1 MQMEFAV
8 NKPIVVVLSANSELG
23 LGLVESLLKSK
34 EWNVFSTYRN
44 NSEQLNYVYGQHEE
58 SPQKR
63 VFQVDLSKWNEVSE
77 MFEKIAAVGGIY
89 GAINCAG
96 EATAKTIKNLSSEE
110 VTHSLQTNAV
120 SAFNI
125 TKCGLDFM
133 SRNNEGGG
141 RIIHLSSVVVRRP
154 VLGVVPYAMS
164 KSAIEGLVKSS
175 AGELG
180 RKNITINALRLG
192 YFDRGMA
199 KRDVPID
206 LLTEISGQN
215 AVRKLGTPE
224 NLSSAIDYLL
234 SPRSSFQTGSI
245 IDLDGGLI

>member
-1 MQMEFAV
+1 MQMEFV
-8 NKPIVVVLSANSELG
+8 IDKPIVVVLSANSELG
-23 LGLVESLLKSK
+23 LGLVESLLKEK
-34 EWNVFSTYRN
+34 AWNVFSTYRKN
-44 NSEQLNYVYGQHEE
+44 SKQLKNLYGQNEENSE
-58 SPQKR
+58 KKI
-63 VFQVDLSKWNEVSE
+63 FQADLSKWNEVSE
-77 MFEKIAAVGGIY
+77 MFEEIALAGRIW

-96 EATAKTIKNLSSEE
+96 EATAKTIKNLSTEE
-110 VTHSLQTNAV
+110 VTYSLHTNAV

-133 SRNNEGGG
+133 SRNSDGGG

-175 AGELG
+175 ASELG
-180 RKNITINALRLG
+180 RKGITINALRLG

-199 KRDVPID
+199 KRDVPVD
-206 LLTEISGQN
+206 LLTEIAGQN

>member
-1 MQMEFAV
+1 MGL
-8 NKPIVVVLSANSELG
+8 PIVVVLSGNSELG
-23 LGLVESLLKSK
+23 LGVVSSLLQSKKWNVVSTYRKSSESLLEKYAENGFNSSRNILQLDLASWAETLK
-34 EWNVFSTYRN
+34 ILST
-44 NSEQLNYVYGQHEE
+44 
-58 SPQKR
+58 
-63 VFQVDLSKWNEVSE
+63 
-77 MFEKIAAVGGIY
+77 IAAEGDVWGV
-89 GAINCAG
+89 INCSG
-96 EATAKTIKNLSSEE
+96 EASAKTIKNLTSDEIIE
-110 VTHSLQTNAV
+110 SLRTNVV
-120 SAFNI
+120 SAFNA
-125 TKCGLDFM
+125 TKGSLEVMALNGDT
-133 SRNNEGGG
+133 GG

-234 SPRSSFQTGSI
+234 SPTSSFQTGSV

>member
-1 MQMEFAV
+1 MEFAV

-77 MFEKIAAVGGIY
+77 MFEKIAAVGGIW

-120 SAFNI
+120 SAFNV

-133 SRNNEGGG
+133 SRNNIEQGHITLHPKGIPHG
-141 RIIHLSSVVVRRP
+141 PAPGAMERSIGQTETQELAVMVDTFRPLMVTDDAMRIDD
-154 VLGVVPYAMS
+154 GKY
-164 KSAIEGLVKSS
+164 
-175 AGELG
+175 
-180 RKNITINALRLG
+180 
-192 YFDRGMA
+192 Y
-199 KRDVPID
+199 
-206 LLTEISGQN
+206 
-215 AVRKLGTPE
+215 
-224 NLSSAIDYLL
+224 
-234 SPRSSFQTGSI
+234 RSWVE
-245 IDLDGGLI
+245 

>member
-1 MQMEFAV
+1 MGL
-8 NKPIVVVLSANSELG
+8 PIVVVLSGNSELG
-23 LGLVESLLKSK
+23 LGVVSSLLQSKKWNVVSTYRKSSESLLEKYAENGFNSSRNILQLDLASWAETSK
-34 EWNVFSTYRN
+34 IFST
-44 NSEQLNYVYGQHEE
+44 
-58 SPQKR
+58 
-63 VFQVDLSKWNEVSE
+63 
-77 MFEKIAAVGGIY
+77 IAAEGDVWGV
-89 GAINCAG
+89 INCSG
-96 EATAKTIKNLSSEE
+96 EASAKTIKNLTSDEIIE
-110 VTHSLQTNAV
+110 SLRTNVV
-120 SAFNI
+120 SAFNA
-125 TKCGLDFM
+125 TKGSLEVMALNGDT
-133 SRNNEGGG
+133 GG

-234 SPRSSFQTGSI
+234 SPTSSFQTGSV